1 LIVNSKV
8 YRRVLASAKGKV
20 LGNDQQVIE
29 GDLIDLSESQTIIAE
44 QVDGTTRDLECLIIS
59 HDEQTFKI
67 SPKSPISHAI
77 NDLDRLQ
84 TSAAQEGTEREN
96 IPPLDASPPRP
107 KVNVPSLA
115 SSSFVDGES
124 RHTSKALR
132 EKSDNPKK
140 QGSFGEY
147 VLGHTLYESE
157 RSKVKLAWKVEG
169 GVQFTVKLRKR
180 THIPTSLAKT
190 YREVAILRELYHP
203 NIVRLREVVET
214 ETLIG
219 IILGYASGGDL
230 RDYINNRLYLK
241 DNAAQKLFAQLISGV
256 RYLHMKGIVHLD
268 LTLRNVLLDRNRN
281 IIISGFSYANTFN
294 PEDKLGE
301 QIEKNLGDP
310 DFVKTMKLDVIQPG
324 GFLRGDLMQER
335 GGKPIYSAPELMLG
349 DLPYTAR
356 KTDIWSCGVILVSV
370 GLIF

>member
-1 LIVNSKV
+1 V

-44 QVDGTTRDLECLIIS
+44 QVDGMNRDLECLIVS
-59 HDEQTFKI
+59 HDEQTFNI
-67 SPKSPISHAI
+67 SPRSPISHNI
-77 NDLDRLQ
+77 NDIDQLQ
-84 TSAAQEGTEREN
+84 TSAGQEETEREN
-96 IPPLDASPPRP
+96 VPPLDASPPRP
-107 KVNVPSLA
+107 KVNVPGLA

-124 RHTSKALR
+124 RDTNKALR
-132 EKSDNPKK
+132 EKLNNPKK
-140 QGSFGEY
+140 QVSFGEY
-147 VLGHTLYESE
+147 VLGHTLHESE
-157 RSKVKLAWKVEG
+157 QSKVKLAWKVEG
-169 GVQFTVKLRKR
+169 GVQFAVKLRKR
-180 THIPTSLAKT
+180 THIPTSLAKI

-219 IILGYASGGDL
+219 IILEYASGRDL
-230 RDYINNRLYLK
+230 HDYINNHRYLK
-241 DNAAQKLFAQLISGV
+241 DNAAQKFFAQLISGV

-268 LTLRNVLLDRNRN
+268 LTLWNILLDRNRN

-294 PEDKLGE
+294 PEDELGE
-301 QIEKNLGDP
+301 QIENNLGDP
-310 DFVKTMKLDVIQPG
+310 DFVKKMKLDVIQPG

-335 GGKPIYSAPELMLG
+335 GGTPIYMAPEILLG
-349 DLPYTAR
+349 SLLYTAR